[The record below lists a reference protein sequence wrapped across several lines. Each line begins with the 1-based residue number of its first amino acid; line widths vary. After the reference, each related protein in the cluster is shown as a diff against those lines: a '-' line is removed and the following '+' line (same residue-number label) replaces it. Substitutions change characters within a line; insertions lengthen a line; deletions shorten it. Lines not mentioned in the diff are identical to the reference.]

1 MDTTTEHRHHNHASS
16 AGGDAHA
23 AHGGHGG
30 HAGRRDHGAVDEPV
44 GAILMSVDHRGG
56 PPRPAAAAGSTSAA
70 TDHTVIEPSSATLQ
84 DGLWA
89 TSQRWPAG
97 SAK

>member
-44 GAILMSVDHRGG
+44 GAILMSASTIVVAANAQLLRRGRP
-56 PPRPAAAAGSTSAA
+56 PPRLIT
-70 TDHTVIEPSSATLQ
+70 
-84 DGLWA
+84 
-89 TSQRWPAG
+89 R
-97 SAK
+97 